1 MVNMSGNKNNKNKL
15 VFTCSRKIAKK
26 MLHQILKNFMRT
38 FYTSTPLAKF
48 QESKK

>member
-26 MLHQILKNFMRT
+26 NAASDFKKLHVYFLHFHAISQISRV
-38 FYTSTPLAKF
+38 
-48 QESKK
+48 